1 MTLLVKLVATESGRP
16 IDYSRSQSGFF
27 YSLDASSVF
36 LRSVDVKMFQI
47 SIVIRHLEFG
57 ECHSI
62 EKPNLI
68 NEDHGLKI
76 VF

>member
-27 YSLDASSVF
+27 FTLLVF
-36 LRSVDVKMFQI
+36 LRSVDFKMFQI